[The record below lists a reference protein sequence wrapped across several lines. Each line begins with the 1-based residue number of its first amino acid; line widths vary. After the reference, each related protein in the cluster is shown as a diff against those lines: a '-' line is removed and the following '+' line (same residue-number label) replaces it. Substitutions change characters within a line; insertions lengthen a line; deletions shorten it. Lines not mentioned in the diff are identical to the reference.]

1 MKTPSLNENG
11 NFEVKISS
19 TRKKKK
25 YPKYDFSDISRG
37 SGKIEILS
45 DEFSSDTIIHFASS
59 KKDAKKVH
67 SVHAADLILDQER
80 GLLIWNKNGA
90 KRGFGKGGGV
100 VARFKNIPELASSD
114 FVFSPLIDFT
124 GSSTYSSELFVEPVD
139 VISSGVDQFTSGYY
153 GY

>member
-1 MKTPSLNENG
+1 MKTPFLNDNG

-25 YPKYDFSDISRG
+25 YPKYDFSGISRD

-45 DEFSSDTIIHFASS
+45 DNFSSDTIIHFASS
-59 KKDAKKVH
+59 KKDAKKIH

-114 FVFSPLIDFT
+114 FVFSPFINFA
-124 GSSTYSSELFVEPVD
+124 GSSAYSSEVFGGSVD
-139 VISSGVDQFTSGYY
+139 VISSGVDQLFSGNY